1 MIVTIKDVARAA
13 GVSVA
18 TVSRVLNDTALVSD
32 ETRAAVQQA
41 VKNLNYT
48 PNSLGRNLR
57 KSSTSIILVIIPTVE
72 HDFYSKIITGMQGTA
87 KALGYDLITSISN
100 VDSLE
105 EIKSLEM
112 LYNRTV
118 DAAVIFSSKMSC
130 EEIHQISEKYNI
142 AFCCETVEEADVLT
156 VSVADRQASKD
167 AVKVLID
174 KGHKKIGFVCA
185 EFFVRS
191 SLEREAG
198 YIEALAE
205 SGIEFDKK
213 LIYKT
218 HYSFDC
224 GKQAF
229 NYFNSLDDKPTAIFA
244 VSDLLAIG
252 IVSQA
257 LSCGV
262 NVGKD
267 LAVIGFDNILLSEM
281 YSPSISTVDQPSYKM
296 GQLVIQKLI
305 NNISNEFKDKKHY
318 IIPHRIVLRQST
330 GD

>member
-1 MIVTIKDVARAA
+1 MIVNIKDVARAA

-18 TVSRVLNDTALVSD
+18 TVSRVLNDTVTVSD
-32 ETRAAVQQA
+32 ETKAAVQQA
-41 VKNLNYT
+41 VKDLNYT

-72 HDFYSKIITGMQGTA
+72 HDFYSKIITGMQSTA
-87 KALGYDLITSISN
+87 TALGYDLITSISN
-100 VDSLE
+100 VDSLQ

-118 DAAVIFSSKMSC
+118 DAAVIFSSKMSS

-142 AFCCETVEEADVLT
+142 ALCCETVEGANVLT
-156 VSVADRQASKD
+156 VSVDDRQASKD
-167 AVKVLID
+167 AVKALLD
-174 KGHKKIGFVCA
+174 KGYRKIGFVCA
-185 EFFVRS
+185 NHFVQS

-198 YIEALAE
+198 YKEALFE
-205 SGIEFDKK
+205 NEIEIEKK
-213 LIYKT
+213 YIYKT
-218 HYSFDC
+218 QYSFDC

-229 NYFNSLDDKPTAIFA
+229 DYFNSLDDKPTAIFA

-252 IVSQA
+252 IVSRA

-262 NVGKD
+262 NVGRD
-267 LAVIGFDNILLSEM
+267 LAVMGFDNILLSDM
-281 YSPSISTVDQPSYKM
+281 YSPSISTVDQPSYQM

-305 NNISNEFKDKKHY
+305 NNISSEIKDKKHY
-318 IIPHRIVLRQST
+318 IIPHRIVLRRST
-330 GD
+330 GE